1 MSLLELEVVYSGSFK
16 CYKMISLKMIREYPK
31 RCETRK
37 NKKNSSYSKRY
48 KKDIEK
54 RGKRKKEKYKKSLI
68 T

>member
-1 MSLLELEVVYSGSFK
+1 
-16 CYKMISLKMIREYPK
+16 MIREYPK
-31 RCETRK
+31 RCDTPK

-54 RGKRKKEKYKKSLI
+54 RGKRKKEKNKKSLI